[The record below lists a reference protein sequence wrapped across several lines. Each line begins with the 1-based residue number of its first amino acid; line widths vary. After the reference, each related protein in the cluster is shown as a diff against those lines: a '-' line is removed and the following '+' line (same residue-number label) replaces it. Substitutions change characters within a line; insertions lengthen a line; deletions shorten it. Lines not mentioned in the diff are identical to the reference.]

1 MIHVTYRWVVSHVNE
16 WNLPVEIHIQPSEW
30 VLSCRC
36 QAWPMNKS
44 FHMRMGHVTCECD
57 TSHMNAHEWLES
69 TSAEPYSTLW
79 QSHII
84 YEWVMSHMNELRD
97 KWMSHVKAHHCNAH
111 QPTAIH
117 RSTLQHTATQR
128 KMIRRHKREEA
139 TRHNATNKVRRAVS
153 CLRVAYG
160 KGYSASLP
168 ADWLQ
173 HAATHYNTLQ
183 HTATC
188 CNTYLLW
195 QGVLRTH
202 CNTLQP
208 ISACC
213 PPKK

>member
-1 MIHVTYRWVVSHVNE
+1 MSRAIAHKWVEAPYWNPHTTLVMIHVTYRWVLSHVNE

-30 VLSCRC
+30 VLSCRY
-36 QAWPMNKS
+36 QTWPMNKS

-57 TSHMNAHEWLES
+57 TSHMNAHEWVET

-128 KMIRRHKREEA
+128 KTIRRHKREEA
-139 TRHNATNKVRRAVS
+139 TRHNATNKVRRAV
-153 CLRVAYG
+153 C
-160 KGYSASLP
+160 
-168 ADWLQ
+168 W
-173 HAATHYNTLQ
+173 
-183 HTATC
+183 
-188 CNTYLLW
+188 TYLMW

-208 ISACC
+208 LSACC
-213 PPKK
+213 PPKKK